1 MAASIVPEPVISRVY
16 IGGLGEQAT
25 RQDMEE
31 LFKDYEPY
39 TDLNLLRGYGFV
51 QFPSEEAA
59 KKAITGLNGKSLKGR
74 KLTVKIANDNRAKK
88 GLLPRGAAGG
98 PDGQMVRDR
107 SPIDGNRGYPES
119 FPPRGAYRGAYPGM
133 DMGGYPD
140 PMMRGH
146 PGGGVPMQQPESNDC
161 EIIVVSRDLTT
172 YAENIEARLKRNGLT
187 VDLLFPNDDVP
198 IGKVLSNIASRGSYY
213 AILITPENEE
223 RNSITVNVLY
233 GVPAEHR
240 NMPTEDAIMFICK
253 DYEEKLRAEREKL
266 VKYRSAMMQS
276 NPQSANNPSHMMYN
290 APPLQDKHPE
300 PIQNMINLLAAN
312 RQLTVLQY
320 DRLIKYLNQRKE
332 MQVKYELGEDMDS
345 VSANQLMTAKSKEE
359 SEKDLQRKIMDILNK
374 PSIIAPKPKPVE
386 PEPEVR
392 TTSSGGFSSFG
403 GLTVASVA
411 SINSAAANLGT
422 ASASAS
428 ASSVAPI
435 ASATPKLL
443 HDPKV
448 QKALDSL
455 LLSGLGGALKF

>member
-1 MAASIVPEPVISRVY
+1 MAAMIVPEPVISRVY

-31 LFKDYEPY
+31 LFKDFEPY

-59 KKAITGLNGKSLKGR
+59 RKAIAGLNGKSLKGR

-88 GLLPRGAAGG
+88 GLLPRGGTG

-107 SPIDGNRGYPES
+107 SPIDVNRGYAES
-119 FPPRGAYRGAYPGM
+119 FPPRGGYRGAYPGM
-133 DMGGYPD
+133 EMGGYPD
-140 PMMRGH
+140 PMMRVH
-146 PGGGVPMQQPESNDC
+146 PGGGAPMPQPESNDC

-240 NMPTEDAIMFICK
+240 NMPTEDAILFICK

-266 VKYRSAMMQS
+266 VKYRTAMMQAS
-276 NPQSANNPSHMMYN
+276 SANNTSHMMYN

-300 PIQNMINLLAAN
+300 PIQNMINLLGAN

-320 DRLIKYLNQRKE
+320 ERLIKYLNERKE

-345 VSANQLMTAKSKEE
+345 VSATRMISTKSKEE

-386 PEPEVR
+386 PEVETR
-392 TTSSGGFSSFG
+392 TAASAAGYSSFG
-403 GLTVASVA
+403 GSTMAMSSSINNNAPSVSTSSVA
-411 SINSAAANLGT
+411 SSI
-422 ASASAS
+422 
-428 ASSVAPI
+428 API
-435 ASATPKLL
+435 ASAAPKLL